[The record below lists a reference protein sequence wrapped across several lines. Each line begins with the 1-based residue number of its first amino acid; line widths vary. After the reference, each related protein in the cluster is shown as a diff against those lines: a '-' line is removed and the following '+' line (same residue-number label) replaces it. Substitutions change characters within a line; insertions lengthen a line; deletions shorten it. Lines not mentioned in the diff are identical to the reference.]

1 MCHLKITL
9 DSLETNRNVL
19 NNEKLG
25 FILSFFI
32 ELSVLY
38 VGKYYLVLFNV
49 NLIANMVD
57 LYPYSNIMFIDIE
70 LLLQIQK
77 GACDKFDPSFY
88 PRFKKWCDDY
98 FYIKV
103 CL

>member
-70 LLLQIQK
+70 LLL
-77 GACDKFDPSFY
+77 
-88 PRFKKWCDDY
+88 
-98 FYIKV
+98 
-103 CL
+103 

>member
-1 MCHLKITL
+1 MNLHVYMCHLKITL

-70 LLLQIQK
+70 LLL
-77 GACDKFDPSFY
+77 
-88 PRFKKWCDDY
+88 
-98 FYIKV
+98 
-103 CL
+103 